1 MGKPSYTQPAV
12 LIIELVDDLADEGRG
27 PSQEDDEWEADRLMD
42 LVSHDLINQQQ
53 AALGFLEL
61 LTASEGLSDGDRRL
75 IARTVEVLEHTARLL
90 LQVRT
95 TMVKRD
101 RGEFRPTRV
110 PLDRALTTAAR
121 SVQGAYARARLTIDL
136 TGIGGSPHVL
146 ADAVLGEM
154 LTQLLLLLSETAPA
168 DRDCIMRVRV
178 EPRGA
183 WTTLRISSEGFAL
196 NPMVSAALAGGRQPL
211 GRSSEVATVTLVR
224 HLLRQYGG
232 SGRMEDAPAGEVGA
246 HLVIELPS
254 GEGSDAVD
262 NDSR

>member
-1 MGKPSYTQPAV
+1 
-12 LIIELVDDLADEGRG
+12 
-27 PSQEDDEWEADRLMD
+27 MD

-61 LTASEGLSDGDRRL
+61 LETSEGLSDAERGL

-95 TMVKRD
+95 TMVQRD
-101 RGEFRPTRV
+101 RGEFRPTLV
-110 PLDRALTTAAR
+110 PLDRALVSAAR
-121 SVQGAYARARLTIDL
+121 SVQGAYAKNRMTIDVI
-136 TGIGGSPHVL
+136 GIDGGPHVM
-146 ADAVLGEM
+146 ADSVLGEM
-154 LTQLLLLLSETAPA
+154 LTQLFLLLSETAPA

-183 WTTLRISSEGFAL
+183 RTALRISSEGFAL
-196 NPMVSAALAGGRQPL
+196 NPMVSDALVGGREPM
-211 GRSSEVATVTLVR
+211 GRSSGMVAVTLVR
-224 HLLRQYGG
+224 HLLLQYGG
-232 SGRMEDAPAGEVGA
+232 SARMEDAPAGEVGA
-246 HLVIELPS
+246 YMVIELPS